1 MKIVKLSEAEV
12 TLLQEM
18 LGHYVTNRLGP
29 ASEEPTMRAILSKLD
44 SAVVEDHRD
53 VPPEKAS
60 ESGCMSEP

>member
-1 MKIVKLSEAEV
+1 MKIVKLSQPEADLIV
-12 TLLQEM
+12 AVVNNWRNGYPLSVSQ
-18 LGHYVTNRLGP
+18 
-29 ASEEPTMRAILSKLD
+29 SEIVAAILSKLD